1 MVLSLLS
8 GRCDHLNSGE
18 LALADV
24 SLRAAAPQRS
34 CRASK
39 QPATPLKSV
48 APPAAAQPRARG
60 ARSPAARQGP
70 APPSCVTPAHLGSE
84 ASSPGRC
91 AAPCLAAAASAA
103 RRRFR
108 RVPAAHRP
116 RCSALPLPGGMALD
130 AADLPQ
136 LTSADLELLFKDPPA
151 GGPYSLLDETA
162 AWIMEP
168 SPAGALCHCLHNG
181 LLACRTVVLQPA
193 LWPVLPRCLCKS
205 GGLLLLPPP
214 PLPHRSTSLA
224 AHSPPRAGS
233 GVPDP
238 ATGMAGPAADWLPE
252 LPIGLDGTQLP
263 RAGMLPDLFVD
274 PLLGSQTGLQ
284 LPLPVH
290 PADAFMPPLHADS
303 SGAGA
308 SGSGDSQSPSHGN
321 SAPAASIPA
330 SAVTAMTSG
339 QRRKAGGGGGKAK
352 ELTEEQ
358 KERIKA
364 KNRRC
369 VPVGMFVGMLL
380 GCGAACRGG
389 ECLLRFHSGSCLSQ
403 LSCRCA

>member
-1 MVLSLLS
+1 MDHGAKPRRRALLLHT
-8 GRCDHLNSGE
+8 GC
-18 LALADV
+18 
-24 SLRAAAPQRS
+24 LRAALPGFKVACALACSAPRFVQVWGS
-34 CRASK
+34 
-39 QPATPLKSV
+39 
-48 APPAAAQPRARG
+48 AAAGAADADAATVPAPLDPPRALLT
-60 ARSPAARQGP
+60 
-70 APPSCVTPAHLGSE
+70 TPH
-84 ASSPGRC
+84 
-91 AAPCLAAAASAA
+91 
-103 RRRFR
+103 
-108 RVPAAHRP
+108 
-116 RCSALPLPGGMALD
+116 
-130 AADLPQ
+130 
-136 LTSADLELLFKDPPA
+136 
-151 GGPYSLLDETA
+151 
-162 AWIMEP
+162 
-168 SPAGALCHCLHNG
+168 
-181 LLACRTVVLQPA
+181 
-193 LWPVLPRCLCKS
+193 
-205 GGLLLLPPP
+205 
-214 PLPHRSTSLA
+214 
-224 AHSPPRAGS
+224 AGS

-263 RAGMLPDLFVD
+263 RDGAAHPSSLLPDLFVD

-321 SAPAASIPA
+321 SAPAAAIPA
-330 SAVTAMTSG
+330 AAVTAVTSG

-380 GCGAACRGG
+380 GCGTDRRGG

-403 LSCRCA
+403 LSCRCS